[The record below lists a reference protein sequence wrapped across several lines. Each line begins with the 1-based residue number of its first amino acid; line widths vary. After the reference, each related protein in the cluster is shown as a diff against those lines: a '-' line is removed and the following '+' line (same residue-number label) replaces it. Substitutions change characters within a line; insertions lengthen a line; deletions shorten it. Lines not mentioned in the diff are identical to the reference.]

1 MYQIEVPTDK
11 FIILM
16 KNPRFPQLH
25 GLYIT
30 VLLMPARLFDPAL
43 LFGTHH
49 FYLVHWSTSDIA
61 EMIVF
66 NSFLKNQAK
75 NRLILLHSV

>member
-1 MYQIEVPTDK
+1 
-11 FIILM
+11 
-16 KNPRFPQLH
+16 
-25 GLYIT
+25 
-30 VLLMPARLFDPAL
+30 MPARLFDPAL